1 MPFVL
6 AQLWAVGGHHLP
18 VKVPGVWA
26 KSSSQYRIGFGGG
39 GGTGKQYQVSG
50 MPRWATEDHDGLH
63 EKGGWFWWEGPLM
76 ASTCCSYT
84 SSSDV
89 ILASVVARA
98 REIVSGRWAQAKE
111 EKRTRT
117 YSAEGIRALGLKV
130 ATRADGVAGIVLL
143 RGFTPK

>member
-1 MPFVL
+1 
-6 AQLWAVGGHHLP
+6 
-18 VKVPGVWA
+18 
-26 KSSSQYRIGFGGG
+26 
-39 GGTGKQYQVSG
+39 

-63 EKGGWFWWEGPLM
+63 EKGCWFWWEGPLM

-89 ILASVVARA
+89 ILASVVARERA

-111 EKRTRT
+111 EKRART

-130 ATRADGVAGIVLL
+130 ATRADGVAGIVWW
-143 RGFTPK
+143 RGFTPKQCS